1 MHVLKVLPSPLT
13 YKVIT
18 REDAEDVALF
28 SIKTTVQLSL
38 SRDTNAHTQSINGMF
53 FIVFHNINMIFI
65 LYVKNGLYVIRFYF
79 FCIPMYMRIGIG
91 YRCVWHP
98 ACLCQCNT
106 HTHTHTH
113 TECICF
119 HLQKFKNILFGEY
132 IFKPCCLCL
141 SLNLHVK
148 WSPIV
153 FLHFDYLLQPT
164 PVRVTTYPS
173 TCYNLAR

>member
-1 MHVLKVLPSPLT
+1 MSYIRSNYSFSSKEWCVSPLLMPKPHADTASLGMDARARWVVMHVLKVLPSPLT

-79 FCIPMYMRIGIG
+79 FCI
-91 YRCVWHP
+91 
-98 ACLCQCNT
+98 
-106 HTHTHTH
+106 
-113 TECICF
+113 
-119 HLQKFKNILFGEY
+119 
-132 IFKPCCLCL
+132 
-141 SLNLHVK
+141 
-148 WSPIV
+148 
-153 FLHFDYLLQPT
+153 
-164 PVRVTTYPS
+164 RV
-173 TCYNLAR
+173 